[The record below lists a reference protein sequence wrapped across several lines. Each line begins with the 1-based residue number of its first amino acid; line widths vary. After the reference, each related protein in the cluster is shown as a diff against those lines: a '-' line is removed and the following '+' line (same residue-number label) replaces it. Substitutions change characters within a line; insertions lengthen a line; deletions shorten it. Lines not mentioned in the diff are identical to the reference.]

1 MSSVKDVT
9 SKIGFG
15 IGGDKLL
22 RTGKSSAERAQKKQA
37 KMIAE
42 QQKKQDQ
49 LLAEG
54 ESEVKRR
61 QAIATKG
68 KAGRKSLI
76 ATAETGLPSNLGGV

>member
-1 MSSVKDVT
+1 MSSAAKKV
-9 SKIGFG
+9 SGGLGF
-15 IGGDKLL
+15 DLL
-22 RTGKSSAERAQKKQA
+22 EDAVGTGRSSAERAQKKQA

-54 ESEVKRR
+54 ESDVKRR
-61 QAIATKG
+61 QALATKG